1 MHRMHPLRSL
11 HQDIP
16 HLHFYWSLMVIL
28 LWCLPSESYEGE
40 TSNNRQSRANSANSF
55 FGHNLHGDSGTY
67 TKQFNINSD
76 EEVKADSEQLARVP
90 TENFPERR
98 QKQKL
103 HRGGKLFSVF
113 SIVSFPNEACIS
125 NLDHTNGTCLSPAD
139 CRIIGGAQEGSCASG
154 FGTCCVVR
162 LGTCGGVVTT
172 NVTLLQNP
180 NYPQSYSSAGTCVYL
195 VKRLSD
201 GICQLRLD
209 FDKFSTGYSSSS
221 PTGCIT
227 GTTDILSF
235 TAQNSVSYPSVCG
248 DISGQHMYF
257 DAGTSGDSLEL
268 TFSLVGTSTE
278 RQWNIL
284 VSQIACTDP
293 WRAPADCLQYHTGV
307 SGNIQSFN
315 FPNGQLLSSQAYRIC
330 FRQEME
336 YCKISYTASLLTSPD
351 PFEFK
356 TGTSG
361 TTTTVANCQLTY
373 LGIPQGGDTGNMD
386 SRANR
391 YCGAYFDSSEGA
403 TRNGQVTSSV
413 APFDVFV
420 FSDASPVTSDKSPAT
435 GFNLNFQQKL
445 CNGV

>member
-1 MHRMHPLRSL
+1 MHPLRSM
-11 HQDIP
+11 
-16 HLHFYWSLMVIL
+16 HLNMTQPQVYLFLMVIL
-28 LWCLPSESYEGE
+28 FWSVPGESYRSK
-40 TSNNRQSRANSANSF
+40 TLTNRQSQPISADRLLGKSNPFS
-55 FGHNLHGDSGTY
+55 HNLYSDSAEY
-67 TKQFNINSD
+67 LDRDD
-76 EEVKADSEQLARVP
+76 EEEVIDGRVNL
-90 TENFPERR
+90 TRVGEGDREKRR
-98 QKQKL
+98 EKT

-139 CRIIGGAQEGSCASG
+139 CRTIGGALEGSCAAG

-180 NYPQSYSSAGTCVYL
+180 NFPQKYSTSGTCVYL
-195 VKRLSD
+195 VKRLSE

-209 FDKFSTGYSSSS
+209 FDKFSTGYSTSS

-235 TAQNSVSYPSVCG
+235 IGQNSVSYPSVCG

-268 TFSLVGTSTE
+268 TFSLVGSSTA

-284 VSQIACTDP
+284 VTQIACTDP
-293 WRAPADCLQYHTGV
+293 WRPPADCLQYHTGV

-315 FPNGQLLSSQAYRIC
+315 FANGQLLSSQAYRIC
-330 FRQEME
+330 FRQELE
-336 YCKISYTASLLTSPD
+336 YCKISYTASLVSSPD
-351 PFEFK
+351 PFELK

-373 LGIPQGGDTGNMD
+373 LGIPQGGDTGDMD

-391 YCGAYFDSSEGA
+391 YCGANFDSSEGA
-403 TRNGQVTSSV
+403 TRNGQVSSSV
-413 APFDVFV
+413 TPFDVFV
-420 FSDASPVTSDKSPAT
+420 FSDASPVTSDKSSVT

-445 CNGV
+445 CNAV